1 MPTNDSEARRA
12 AMILMGGIGL
22 SAALPADA
30 KPKKSLPQEAV
41 IRISRGKFDPARYAE
56 VDAMIRATGKYLV
69 PAIEALPG
77 LISYYAGTSTEG
89 FTTQVSIWA
98 SESAGKQ
105 MSTLP
110 EMRDRARKEAE
121 ALGVVFDPI
130 IQYPISWTVAV

>member
-12 AMILMGGIGL
+12 AMVLMGGIGL
-22 SAALPADA
+22 SAALPVDA
-30 KPKKSLPQEAV
+30 KPKKSLPQGAV

-77 LISYYAGTSTEG
+77 LIAYYAGTSPEG

-98 SESAGKQ
+98 SDSAGKQ
-105 MSTLP
+105 MATLP
-110 EMRDRARKEAE
+110 QMRDQARKEAE

-130 IQYPISWTVAV
+130 IQYPINWTVAA